1 MIIKLPLAD
10 KAGILLPISH
20 VKITWLPAM
29 FARNITQ
36 DLVQASTTA
45 WGLIAEHVLE
55 YSSVHFIPVI
65 F

>member
-10 KAGILLPISH
+10 RAGILLPISH
-20 VKITWLPAM
+20 VKITWLPA
-29 FARNITQ
+29 RNITQ
-36 DLVQASTTA
+36 DLGQASRTA

-55 YSSVHFIPVI
+55 YSSVHFIPAI